1 MHPDPQRLS
10 QIPIFEGVPDEQLET
25 IAAWFDVEEHPA
37 GTRLTREGAS
47 GYAFFILDQGRARVE
62 QDGAALGEIRPGE
75 VFGELA
81 LVGDGRRTADVFA
94 DTEVRVLAMFGT
106 RFRELQSL
114 APEVAS
120 RLDRI
125 ASERSGQL
133 EGQSAAG

>member
-10 QIPIFEGVPDEQLET
+10 QIAIFEGVPDDQLET
-25 IAAWFDVEEHPA
+25 IATWFDVEEHPA

-62 QDGAALGEIRPGE
+62 HEGTGLGEIRPGE

-106 RFRELQSL
+106 RFRELLSM
-114 APEVAS
+114 APEVAA

-125 ASERSGQL
+125 ASRRSGQL
-133 EGQSAAG
+133 EQQPAS

>member
-10 QIPIFEGVPDEQLET
+10 EIPIFEGVPADQLDT
-25 IAAWFDVEEHPA
+25 IASWFDVEEHPS

-62 QDGAALGEIRPGE
+62 HEGASLGELRPGD
-75 VFGELA
+75 VFGEMA

-106 RFRELQSL
+106 RFRELQTL
-114 APEVAS
+114 APEVAR

-125 ASERSGQL
+125 ASERSDQL
-133 EGQSAAG
+133 EEHPAAG

>member
-10 QIPIFEGVPDEQLET
+10 QIPLFEGVPDDQLET
-25 IAAWFDVEEHPA
+25 IATWFDVEEHPA

-62 QDGAALGEIRPGE
+62 QDGTTLGEIRPGE

-94 DTEVRVLAMFGT
+94 DTGVRVLAMFGT
-106 RFRELQSL
+106 RFRELQAT
-114 APEVAS
+114 APEVAA

-133 EGQSAAG
+133 EAQSAS

>member
-1 MHPDPQRLS
+1 MHPDPDRLRE
-10 QIPIFEGVPDEQLET
+10 IPLFEGIGTDQLEQV
-25 IAAWFDVEEHPA
+25 ASWFDVEEHPA

-62 QDGAALGEIRPGE
+62 HEGASLGEIRPGE

-106 RFRELQSL
+106 RFRELQAM
-114 APEVAS
+114 APEVAA

-133 EGQSAAG
+133 EEQSAS